1 MKLLKLLS
9 LLAVF
14 FCLAA
19 TKLSAQNVSGK
30 LLDEQGNPLP
40 YANIVMLALP
50 DSAFVAGTV
59 SDDNGA
65 FILQPCDGRK
75 LLRISSIGYTTVYRN
90 CEGPDMGVIQLETD
104 AQMLGEVVV
113 KGDLPKTRLKGDAMI
128 TGVAGT
134 VLENVGTAENL
145 LDKIPGVSAE
155 EGSVNV
161 FGRGEPEIY
170 INGRKVRDNSE
181 LDQLASDN
189 IKSVEVVKNPGAR
202 YAASVK
208 SVIRIVTKKALGDG
222 FGFNNRFSTR
232 YRYKW
237 TVLDQFN
244 FNYRKGGFDLSGML
258 FGYDGHMG
266 EDKAVYQNTYLDK
279 HWNQSSTLTGRGREQ
294 DLSGMLSMNYQ
305 LSENH
310 VMGIRYDYDRTPK
323 DGYTLYMPTTVTQD
337 RQLYEES
344 VSSSGMDKRA
354 TDQRL
359 NIYYS
364 GKVNDWSIDFN
375 ADGLWNKNNTS
386 SLADE
391 STRYVDGTSD
401 QRYVSTFSRKEN
413 TLYAAKLVFSHSLL
427 GGDLSFGGEYS
438 HTART
443 NVYLNPEEILDD
455 DDSKIEEGDLA
466 AFAEYSRSFGDVNV
480 QAGVRYEYV
489 NFDYYEYGKRMDEQS
504 KEYNNVFPSVAVS
517 FPIGKVQMQL
527 SYAVDIRR
535 PSYEELRGNVTY
547 INRYTY
553 ESGNPFLDPTLTQ
566 NFMLNSSYKWAQLS
580 VGYQHIK
587 DGITNYTQAYS
598 EEDPTIAL
606 VGLVNLQEYDKAF
619 ASLTLSPTIGIW
631 TPQFSAQVEKQWYTA
646 DTPEGPRKLDNP
658 MGSFSWKN
666 NLKLPAGF
674 LLDVDAAITTRGYDG
689 NAGYTRKSWRT
700 DISLFKGFMNDRLSC
715 QFQVTDLFQT
725 RKNWIRMYCGIRTVD
740 VNMDPKRGFN
750 LTVRYKFNSGK
761 SKYKGT
767 GAGSSQKSRM

>member
-1 MKLLKLLS
+1 MKLLTF
-9 LLAVF
+9 LAVF
-14 FCLAA
+14 LSLAN
-19 TKLSAQNVSGK
+19 TELSAQNVTGK

-40 YANIVMLALP
+40 YANIVMLSLP

-65 FILQPCDGRK
+65 FMLQPCDGRK
-75 LLRISSIGYTTVYRN
+75 LLRISSIGYTTVYRD
-90 CEGPDMGVIQLETD
+90 CSAVDMGNIQLETD

-113 KGDLPKTRLKGDAMI
+113 KGDLPKIRLKGDAMI
-128 TGVAGT
+128 TGVVGT
-134 VLENVGTAENL
+134 VLENAGTAENL

-155 EGSVNV
+155 GGSVNV

-170 INGRKVRDNSE
+170 INGRKVHDNSE

-208 SVIRIVTKKALGDG
+208 SVIRIITKKALGDG

-237 TVLDQFN
+237 TVLDQFS
-244 FNYRKGGFDLSGML
+244 FNYRKGGLDLSGML
-258 FGYDGHMG
+258 FGYDGHNG
-266 EDKAVYQNTYLDK
+266 EDKVIYQNTYLDK
-279 HWNQSSTLTGRGREQ
+279 HWNQASTMIGRGYNQ
-294 DLSGMLSMNYQ
+294 DFSGMFSMNYQ
-305 LSENH
+305 FNENH
-310 VMGIRYDYDRTPK
+310 AMGVRYDYDRVPK
-323 DGYTLYMPTTVTQD
+323 NGYAVYMPTTVTQD
-337 RQLYEES
+337 NQLYEES
-344 VSSSGMDKRA
+344 ASASEMSKQA

-359 NIYYS
+359 NIYYN

-375 ADGLWNKNNTS
+375 ADGLWNKDNIS

-391 STRYVDGTSD
+391 STRYADGTSD
-401 QRYVSTFSRKEN
+401 QRFVSTFNEKEN
-413 TLYAAKLVFSHSLL
+413 TLYAAKLVFSHPLF
-427 GGDLSFGGEYS
+427 GGNLSFGGEYS

-443 NVYLNPEEILDD
+443 NVYLNPEGILDD
-455 DDSKIEEGDLA
+455 DNSKIKEGDLA
-466 AFAEYSRSFGDVNV
+466 AFVEYSRSFGDVNV
-480 QAGVRYEYV
+480 QAGVRYENV
-489 NFDYYEYGKRMDEQS
+489 KFDYYEYGKRVDEQS
-504 KEYNNVFPSVAVS
+504 KEYNNVFPSLAVS

-527 SYAVDIRR
+527 SYAVDIAR
-535 PSYEELRGNVTY
+535 PSYGELRGNIAY

-553 ESGNPFLDPTLTQ
+553 ESGNPFLDPTLTH
-566 NFMLNSSYKWAQLS
+566 NLMLNSSYKWAQLS
-580 VGYQHIK
+580 MGYQHIK

-606 VGLVNLQEYDKAF
+606 VGLINLPEYDKAF
-619 ASLTLSPTIGIW
+619 ASLTFSPTIGIW
-631 TPQFSAQVEKQWYTA
+631 TPRFSAQVEKQWYTA
-646 DTPEGPRKLDNP
+646 DTPDGPRKLDSP
-658 MGSFSWKN
+658 MGNFSWKN
-666 NLKLPAGF
+666 NMKLPAGF
-674 LLDVDAAITTRGYDG
+674 LLDVDASITTRGFDG
-689 NAGYTRKSWRT
+689 NAGYTSKSWRA
-700 DISLFKGFMNDRLSC
+700 DVSLFKGFMKDRLSC

-740 VNMDPKRGFN
+740 VNTDPKRGFN

-767 GAGSSQKSRM
+767 GAGSSQKNRM